1 METSRELTISPALFP
16 AVLTTSY
23 REDAGEAEK
32 FAPLLFCISQ
42 REWWVLGTGEKG
54 RSTSDHLEMV
64 SAGNYGADRGIVL
77 GIKKFLRR

>member
-1 METSRELTISPALFP
+1 MISPSKAGGFNATASMETSPELTHLPALFP

-32 FAPLLFCISQ
+32 FTPFLFYILQ
-42 REWWVLGTGEKG
+42 REWWLLGTGQKG

-64 SAGNYGADRGIVL
+64 SAGN
-77 GIKKFLRR
+77 